1 MGGRARHHREVTGV
15 LLDTCAVIWYAAGR
29 LPAAMVALLQEPVAA
44 GAVFFSPISAWEIGM
59 LGRPRRDGPRLRFDP
74 DPVTWF
80 ERFRA
85 GPGLQ
90 EARLS
95 AAIAMEAALLPGD
108 LHSDAADRLLIATA
122 RQRHL
127 PLVTSDRRI
136 IAYAEQGYMDVL
148 PCFPES

>member
-1 MGGRARHHREVTGV
+1 VKGV
-15 LLDTCAVIWYAAGR
+15 LLDTCAIIWYADGR
-29 LPAAMVALLQEPVAA
+29 LPAGVVSRLQDCVAA
-44 GAVFFSPISAWEIGM
+44 GTVFFSPISAWEIGT
-59 LGRPRRDGPRLRFDP
+59 LGRPRRDGPRIRFDP
-74 DPVTWF
+74 SPAAWF

-108 LHSDAADRLLIATA
+108 PHADPADRLLIATA
-122 RQRHL
+122 RHRGI

-136 IAYAEQGYMDVL
+136 IAYAAQGFLEVL
-148 PCFPES
+148 PCQPESYDK

>member
-1 MGGRARHHREVTGV
+1 VSGV
-15 LLDTCAVIWYAAGR
+15 LLDTCAIIWYAEGR
-29 LPAAMVALLQEPVAA
+29 FPPAIVSRLQESVAA
-44 GAVFFSPISAWEIGM
+44 GVVFFSPISAWEIGT

-74 DPVTWF
+74 NPAAWF

-108 LHSDAADRLLIATA
+108 PHHADPADRMLMATA
-122 RQRHL
+122 RNRGI
-127 PLVTSDRRI
+127 PLVTSDRHI
-136 IAYAEQGYMDVL
+136 IAYAAQGFLDVL
-148 PCFPES
+148 PCHPESA